1 MKSYRHIIIF
11 LFASL
16 ILISCNES
24 ASSKIKSDNQNKT
37 QVQQSYAEI
46 TFDRI
51 FHDFGTIKEGEIAKT
66 VFSFTNTGENDLYI
80 VDAIGSCGCT
90 VPKYPKNIAI
100 KPGESGEIEVN
111 FDSMEDLAYSKKW
124 LKSLLTLYLGVN
136 FYEYKHLLNQKIIN
150 HGVTIS
156 LSSFNS
162 ISLFILYNNTFNE
175 KEQ

>member
-11 LFASL
+11 LFSSL

-51 FHDFGTIKEGEIAKT
+51 FHDFGIIKEGEIAKT

-111 FDSMEDLAYSKKW
+111 FDSNGRPNLQQKMVKVSANTLSGGE
-124 LKSLLTLYLGVN
+124 LLRIQAFV
-136 FYEYKHLLNQKIIN
+136 EPK
-150 HGVTIS
+150 
-156 LSSFNS
+156 
-162 ISLFILYNNTFNE
+162 NN
-175 KEQ
+175 

>member
-1 MKSYRHIIIF
+1 MKNYRHNIIF
-11 LFASL
+11 LLASF

-90 VPKYPKNIAI
+90 VPKYPKNIPI

-111 FDSMEDLAYSKKW
+111 FDSNGRP
-124 LKSLLTLYLGVN
+124 SLQQKMVKVSANTLSGG
-136 FYEYKHLLNQKIIN
+136 ELLRIQAFVEPK
-150 HGVTIS
+150 
-156 LSSFNS
+156 
-162 ISLFILYNNTFNE
+162 NN
-175 KEQ
+175 

>member
-1 MKSYRHIIIF
+1 MKNYRHNIIF
-11 LFASL
+11 LLASF

-90 VPKYPKNIAI
+90 VPKYPKNIPI

-111 FDSMEDLAYSKKW
+111 FDSNGRP
-124 LKSLLTLYLGVN
+124 SLQ
-136 FYEYKHLLNQKIIN
+136 QKMVKVSAN
-150 HGVTIS
+150 TIS
-156 LSSFNS
+156 GGELLRIQAFVEPK
-162 ISLFILYNNTFNE
+162 NN
-175 KEQ
+175 

>member
-1 MKSYRHIIIF
+1 MKSNRHIIIF
-11 LFASL
+11 LLTSF

-90 VPKYPKNIAI
+90 VPKYPKNIPI
-100 KPGESGEIEVN
+100 KPGESGKIEVN
-111 FDSMEDLAYSKKW
+111 FDSNGRP
-124 LKSLLTLYLGVN
+124 SLQQKMVKVSANTLTGG
-136 FYEYKHLLNQKIIN
+136 ELLRIQAFVEPK
-150 HGVTIS
+150 
-156 LSSFNS
+156 
-162 ISLFILYNNTFNE
+162 NN
-175 KEQ
+175 

>member
-11 LFASL
+11 LFTSL

-90 VPKYPKNIAI
+90 VPKYPKNVAI

-111 FDSMEDLAYSKKW
+111 FDSNGRPNLQQKMVKISANTTSGGQ
-124 LKSLLTLYLGVN
+124 LLRIQAFV
-136 FYEYKHLLNQKIIN
+136 EPK
-150 HGVTIS
+150 
-156 LSSFNS
+156 
-162 ISLFILYNNTFNE
+162 NN
-175 KEQ
+175 

>member
-11 LFASL
+11 LFTSL

-37 QVQQSYAEI
+37 QVQQNYAEI

-90 VPKYPKNIAI
+90 IPKYPKNIAI
-100 KPGESGEIEVN
+100 KPGSSGEIEVN
-111 FDSMEDLAYSKKW
+111 FDSNGRLNLQQKMIKITANTTSGGQ
-124 LKSLLTLYLGVN
+124 LLQIQAFV
-136 FYEYKHLLNQKIIN
+136 EPK
-150 HGVTIS
+150 
-156 LSSFNS
+156 
-162 ISLFILYNNTFNE
+162 NN
-175 KEQ
+175 